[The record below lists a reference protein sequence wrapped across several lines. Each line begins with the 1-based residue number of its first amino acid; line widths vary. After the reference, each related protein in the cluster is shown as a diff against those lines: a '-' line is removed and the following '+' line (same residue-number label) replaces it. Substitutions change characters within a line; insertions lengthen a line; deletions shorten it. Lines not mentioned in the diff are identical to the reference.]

1 MKKFLIIILSNLI
14 IISNLSAE
22 TFTVALK
29 KAYKNNSELNAE
41 RENISISEQELK
53 ISMSSYFPTITLEGS
68 KSQDETDKLTNRD
81 GSNATITDVDTET
94 KSISVTQTLFDFG
107 RGADLSK
114 SKIGIN
120 LAKAKLLKKEQDI
133 LYKTVAAYTG
143 LISANEKLEIN
154 RANIELLSRQVET
167 DRIRLERGQIS
178 LSDVSQSESSLAG
191 AEASFI
197 QAQSDLLTSKLNYE
211 NIIGPLGNAQSLD
224 KSSIISYQI
233 PGSLNSAIEQSKK
246 SNPDLIIAEMEYE
259 QSKKDTSIARSE
271 LVPTAKLSLEKSYS
285 DDLSATYDERDKE
298 TLKATVTW
306 PFYSGGKNL
315 ASLNKNKNI
324 ENRSRLTLDSEI
336 KQNQTNVASAWSN
349 FQSNKSLETQKN
361 LLLNNMIKKNQTD
374 VASAWSNYQSNKSLL
389 DSVRA
394 QVNAAE
400 IANEGIVAEY
410 NSGSDRTTLEVIQS
424 NSLLLNAQISLS
436 DSERNYILSQFN
448 LLKSIGLLNSEY
460 LKLR

>member
-1 MKKFLIIILSNLI
+1 MKKFLIFIFSFLFLASN
-14 IISNLSAE
+14 SYAE
-22 TFTVALK
+22 TFTEALK

-68 KSQDETDKLTNRD
+68 KSQDETDKLTNRN
-81 GSNATITDVDTET
+81 GSNATITDVDTKT

-107 RGADLSK
+107 RGVDLSK

-143 LISANEKLEIN
+143 LVSANEKLEIN
-154 RANIELLSRQVET
+154 RANVELLSRQVET

-259 QSKKDTSIARSE
+259 QSKEDTSIARSE

-349 FQSNKSLETQKN
+349 FQSNKSL
-361 LLLNNMIKKNQTD
+361 LN
-374 VASAWSNYQSNKSLL
+374 
-389 DSVRA
+389 SVQL
-394 QVNAAE
+394 QVRAAE
-400 IANEGIVAEY
+400 IANEGITAEY
-410 NSGSDRTTLEVIQS
+410 NSGSSGRTTLEVIQS
-424 NSLLLNAQISLS
+424 NSLLLNAQISLA
-436 DSERNYILSQFN
+436 DSERNFILSQFN
-448 LLKSIGLLNSEY
+448 LLKSIGLLNSDY

>member
-1 MKKFLIIILSNLI
+1 MKKFLIFIFSFLFLASN
-14 IISNLSAE
+14 SYAE
-22 TFTVALK
+22 TFTEALK

-53 ISMSSYFPTITLEGS
+53 ISISSYFPTITLEGS
-68 KSQDETDKLTNRD
+68 KSQEDTDKLTNRD
-81 GSNATITDVDTET
+81 GSNATITDVDTKT

-143 LISANEKLEIN
+143 LVSANEKLEIN
-154 RANIELLSRQVET
+154 RANVELLSRQVET

-224 KSSIISYQI
+224 KNSIISYQI

-271 LVPTAKLSLEKSYS
+271 LIPTAKLSLEKSYS

-349 FQSNKSLETQKN
+349 FQSNKSL
-361 LLLNNMIKKNQTD
+361 LN
-374 VASAWSNYQSNKSLL
+374 
-389 DSVRA
+389 SVQL
-394 QVNAAE
+394 QVRAAE
-400 IANEGIVAEY
+400 IANEGITAEY
-410 NSGSDRTTLEVIQS
+410 NSGSSGRTTLEVIQS
-424 NSLLLNAQISLS
+424 NSLLLNAQISLA
-436 DSERNYILSQFN
+436 DSERNFILSQFN
-448 LLKSIGLLNSEY
+448 LLKSIGLLNSDY